1 MVPVRQYLNISHYI
15 MLINRKLRTR
25 AGHLRVNIMTDLLI
39 ISVKQVIVLSVASA
53 KESVHSICQLLII
66 LKRLQSILANNQVAK
81 LQKKW

>member
-1 MVPVRQYLNISHYI
+1 

-53 KESVHSICQLLII
+53 KESVHNICQLLII
-66 LKRLQSILANNQVAK
+66 LKRLLSILANNQVAK
-81 LQKKW
+81 QQKKW